1 MKQFFKCVVGVFIF
15 VMVTLVVLDFV
26 YTKIYEN
33 KVVSNKVKYLMS
45 LKNSHFDAV
54 FFGSSR
60 VDNHIVTSEFKKKGF
75 SIVNGGIQ
83 GVSLK
88 DNLLFLKILT
98 NNNVTFD
105 RLFVQLDHVYN
116 KSELSHTS
124 YTELL
129 PYFRDPLVK
138 DFFKEEF
145 NDFNRYYYIPF
156 YRYAVN
162 DYRIGFR
169 GVIANLLSD
178 KRVNGVFNDYNPLY
192 GSFKMSTCHLPSKL
206 SENPTAFNKIKSF
219 CTENNME
226 VVYFT
231 APFCTKLKPSPFT
244 NLLAKQIPN
253 YKDYSTLYKDDLLF
267 QNCSHLNNSGAVNFT
282 QKIISDY
289 FTK

>member
-1 MKQFFKCVVGVFIF
+1 MKQFFKYIIGAFVFVII
-15 VMVTLVVLDFV
+15 TLVVLDIV

-33 KVVSNKVKYLMS
+33 NVVSNKVKYLIS

-60 VDNHIVTSEFKKKGF
+60 VDNHIVTSEFKKEGF
-75 SIVNGGIQ
+75 SVVNGGIQ

-88 DNLLFLKILT
+88 DNLLFLKMLI
-98 NNNVTFD
+98 NNNVTFE
-105 RLFVQLDHVYN
+105 RVFVQLDYVYN
-116 KSELSHTS
+116 KSELSQTS
-124 YTELL
+124 YTEIL
-129 PYFRDPLVK
+129 PYFRKPVVR

-145 NDFNRYYYIPF
+145 KDYNNYYYIPF

-169 GVIANLLSD
+169 GVVSGLFSD
-178 KRVNGVFNDYNPLY
+178 KRVNGVFDDYDPLY
-192 GSFKMSTCHLPSKL
+192 GSNKMSTCQLPNKL
-206 SENPTAFNKIKSF
+206 TENPTAFNEIKSF
-219 CTENNME
+219 CKDNNIE

-231 APFCTKLKPSPFT
+231 APFCSKLKPTPFT
-244 NLLAKQIPN
+244 KLLADKISN
-253 YKDYSTLYKDDLLF
+253 YKDYSTLYKDDSLF
-267 QNCSHLNNSGAVNFT
+267 HNCSHLNNEGAVNFT